1 MRVLV
6 IDNYDSFVFNLVQ
19 YLGQLGADCEVRR
32 NDEIDLA
39 EVGRLDVAGVLLSP
53 GPGTPDRAGVC
64 LDVIR
69 EYAGRLPILGVCLGH
84 QAIGAAFGGTVERA
98 PELLHGKTSEVRH
111 RGVGVLAGLPDP
123 FTATRYH
130 SLAVLPETL
139 PAEIEVTGWT
149 ESGVVMAMRH
159 RELPVEGVQ
168 FHPESVLTEGG
179 HLMLANWLAGC
190 GLPAA
195 LDEAPALAAE
205 VDARRRAAF
214 VTS

>member
-32 NDEIDLA
+32 NDEVELA

-69 EYAGRLPILGVCLGH
+69 EYAGKLPILGVCLGH
-84 QAIGAAFGGTVERA
+84 QAIGAAFGGSVQRA

-130 SLAVLPETL
+130 SLAVPRETL
-139 PAEIEVTGWT
+139 PEQIEVTGWT
-149 ESGVVMAMRH
+149 GSGVVMAMRH
-159 RELPVEGVQ
+159 RELPIEGVQ

-179 HLMLANWLAGC
+179 HLMLANWLADC
-190 GLPAA
+190 GLPEA
-195 LDEAPALAAE
+195 LDRAPALAAE

-214 VTS
+214 VTA

>member
-32 NDEIDLA
+32 NDEIELA

-69 EYAGRLPILGVCLGH
+69 EYAGELPILGVCLGH
-84 QAIGAAFGGTVERA
+84 QAIGAAFGASVQRA

-111 RGVGVLAGLPDP
+111 RGVGLLAGLPDP

-130 SLAVLPETL
+130 SLAVPRETL
-139 PAEIEVTGWT
+139 PEQIEVTGWT

-159 RELPVEGVQ
+159 RELPIEGVQ

-190 GLPAA
+190 GLPEA
-195 LDEAPALAAE
+195 LDRAPALAAE

-214 VTS
+214 VTV